1 MILGTVAVATGL
13 APVVGS
19 ATLAVSLAATTV
31 VVHGFWNEREEVA
44 RAAHRRAFLE
54 NCGLLGGVLMTTVH
68 AIGRTK

>member
-1 MILGTVAVATGL
+1 
-13 APVVGS
+13 
-19 ATLAVSLAATTV
+19 V

-44 RAAHRRAFLE
+44 RAAHRRAFLV